1 MSCEKNLTKF
11 TKDSITN
18 TQKKT
23 YKTKRSLST
32 REEVKQHNRNRK
44 RTKPLWTVY
53 LVAYTSFALFACIIE
68 YKNDITNAMSWISRR
83 RKKWKKITNASSL
96 FPWYFLNRFA
106 CDVPKTRDRFFLLFC
121 FVNFKFNWNQVII
134 DLKQPDDSQGTDH
147 ENVEC
152 IAWSRA
158 KGDKSPEWTII
169 IIIIVG

>member
-1 MSCEKNLTKF
+1 MSCEKKV

-18 TQKKT
+18 TQKKN

-53 LVAYTSFALFACIIE
+53 LVAYTSFVLFACIIE

-106 CDVPKTRDRFFLLFC
+106 CDVPKTRDRFFCFSALWILNSIGIKLLS
-121 FVNFKFNWNQVII
+121 I
-134 DLKQPDDSQGTDH
+134 
-147 ENVEC
+147 
-152 IAWSRA
+152 WSNRMTHRELTMKISNA
-158 KGDKSPEWTII
+158 SPGAVQKETR
-169 IIIIVG
+169 VLSESSSSSLGK